1 MINECL
7 VTSAHFKHIN
17 VHIRILEDK
26 KGIQRLILSEE
37 QQRTLSLLF
46 FDMVVINL
54 IMLKRSHHVCVFYT
68 PDL

>member
-1 MINECL
+1 MINERL

-26 KGIQRLILSEE
+26 TQGIQRLILSEE

-46 FDMVVINL
+46 FDMVVIN
-54 IMLKRSHHVCVFYT
+54 
-68 PDL
+68 